1 MSEKRFSESQN
12 NDDKLSTGLT
22 IASFCF
28 PIVGIFVYFSNKGT
42 NPNKAQSACH
52 AALWGFGI
60 GIVLNIFV
68 RLAGSN

>member
-1 MSEKRFSESQN
+1 MSEKRFSESHN
-12 NDDKLSTGLT
+12 DDDKLSTGLT

-28 PIVGIFVYFSNKGT
+28 PIVGIIVYFSNKGT

-60 GIVLNIFV
+60 GLVLNILV
-68 RLAGSN
+68 KIAGNN